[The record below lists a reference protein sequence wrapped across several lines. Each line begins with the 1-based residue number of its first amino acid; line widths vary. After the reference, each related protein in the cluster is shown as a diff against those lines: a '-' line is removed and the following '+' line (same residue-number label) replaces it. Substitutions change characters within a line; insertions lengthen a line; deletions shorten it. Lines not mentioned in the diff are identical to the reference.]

1 MTTTTQAITQTA
13 GMLRPILTTAFLGT
27 FLLFV
32 AGFSSPDT
40 LHASTHDTRHATG
53 FPCH

>member
-1 MTTTTQAITQTA
+1 MTTTTQAITISA
-13 GMLRPILTTAFLGT
+13 GVLRPILTTAVLGA

-32 AGFSSPDT
+32 AGFASSNA
-40 LHASTHDTRHATG
+40 LHATTHDVRHATG

>member
-1 MTTTTQAITQTA
+1 MTTTTQAITQSA

-27 FLLFV
+27 CLLFV